1 MWQTGAAMSA
11 TALPAPTELTA
22 SPVAQLVARAGEG
35 DRTAEAALCRRFLP
49 AVRSFARRRLR
60 TPDAVAE
67 FTQDVLLLVLEAL
80 RRRAI
85 EDPARLGGFVL
96 GICRNVALDRVRQ
109 RERRQLL
116 WQQYGAA
123 WENIEERMPGTD
135 EVPGYDIIHLED
147 CLNRLS
153 QRARDVVRLAYAE
166 AKSHREI
173 ADHLATTEAN
183 ARVLRHRT
191 LLTLRS
197 CMSDRMSW
205 ESA

>member
-1 MWQTGAAMSA
+1 MSA
-11 TALPAPTELTA
+11 TVLPAPNELTA
-22 SPVAQLVARAGEG
+22 SPVSQLVARAGEG
-35 DRTAEAALCRRFLP
+35 DRRAEAALCRRFLP
-49 AVRSFARRRLR
+49 AVRSFARWRLR

-96 GICRNVALDRVRQ
+96 GVCRNVALDRVRQ